1 MYALPGMQRSGNDEN
16 TLLTLFFY
24 GLLLFVYEP
33 LGSIYPFLPPLLG
46 LAAWAVA
53 AHTSWMQKGLW
64 LLYLYLY
71 EIDHGLFCCMLIA
84 SAIAVSLIYKRITHY
99 IACTNCLKLVIVTLY
114 YTFAT
119 LLLIFLSY
127 IFNTHFN
134 LEMTLILYY
143 MILDL
148 VVVINAK

>member
-16 TLLTLFFY
+16 TLLTLLFY

-46 LAAWAVA
+46 LAVWVVA
-53 AHTSWMQKGLW
+53 ARTSWTQKALW
-64 LLYLYLY
+64 LLYLYFY

-84 SAIAVSLIYKRITHY
+84 TALGVSFVYKKLTHF
-99 IACTNCLKLVIVTLY
+99 IACVNCLKVILAVLY
-114 YTFAT
+114 YASVTV
-119 LLLIFLSY
+119 LLIFLSY

-134 LEMTLILYY
+134 LEVTLILYY

-148 VVVINAK
+148 VVVLNAK